1 MISSLLIRLLS
12 FVPIGESDP
21 FWLIGLWRPI
31 VRPGGIGTGGSI
43 QHGGFSIGLIP
54 WVIAFA
60 LSMLTAEAKA
70 FIRPTQ
76 ITVVETSSNPK
87 KSLTQFMTK
96 PGNIKSSSQGAAPDC
111 EVSTSICFMLAPP
124 AARSTWVFFNENMQ
138 GRCRL
143 GMGSYDY
150 TNQ

>member
-1 MISSLLIRLLS
+1 
-12 FVPIGESDP
+12 
-21 FWLIGLWRPI
+21 
-31 VRPGGIGTGGSI
+31 
-43 QHGGFSIGLIP
+43 
-54 WVIAFA
+54 
-60 LSMLTAEAKA
+60 MLTAEAKA

-138 GRCRL
+138 RRCRL
-143 GMGSYDY
+143 EWDRMTTRISDGVALLSGMEFGLMPRTVISGSPA
-150 TNQ
+150 TAFPLIGARIVSTAATMTSNRPSI